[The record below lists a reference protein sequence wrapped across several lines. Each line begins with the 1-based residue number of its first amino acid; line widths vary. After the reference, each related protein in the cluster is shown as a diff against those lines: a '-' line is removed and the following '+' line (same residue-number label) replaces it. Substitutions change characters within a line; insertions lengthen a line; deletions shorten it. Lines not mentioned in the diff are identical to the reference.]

1 MTASFI
7 QNFTVANQ
15 TGNASVGTSASA
27 GALLLTTAQTASQNG
42 QSQSAQVKLFPDIVI
57 INYGTSGAQV
67 ALGTTSAVAAINTAA
82 VIAANPATGSTQVYV
97 PAGGRATLSRNGNT
111 YWSAITD
118 ASTASLVIM
127 TGSGSNL

>member
-15 TGNASVGTSASA
+15 TGNASVGTTASA
-27 GALLLTTAQTASQNG
+27 GALLMTTAQTAA
-42 QSQSAQVKLFPDIVI
+42 QSALRPQSSQYVPFPDIAI
-57 INYGTSGAQV
+57 ANYGTSGAQV
-67 ALGTTSAVAAINTAA
+67 ALGTTPAVVAINTAA

-97 PAGGRATLSRNGNT
+97 PAGTLITVSRNGNT

-118 ASTASLVIM
+118 SNTTSLVIM
-127 TGSGSNL
+127 TGQGS